1 MKDFHQFRKSI
12 SEVTQVGRGGSESHS
27 DGKDD
32 SGSERRKQDKDY
44 SNLQDI
50 YDGTSNPNG
59 TEFMVYAHLV
69 MGYNYKSKIA
79 QKTMIR
85 NNPDIARI
93 NIGAGGDV
101 MSAIAYRDGDT
112 AKFTGNLQGKQW

>member
-1 MKDFHQFRKSI
+1 MKDFHQFRTSI
-12 SEVTQVGRGGSESHS
+12 SEVSQVVRGGSESHS
-27 DGKDD
+27 DGKSD
-32 SGSERRKQDKDY
+32 SGTERRKQDKDY
-44 SNLQDI
+44 NNLGDLYSN
-50 YDGTSNPNG
+50 TSNPNG

-69 MGYNYKSKIA
+69 MGYNYNSKIA

-93 NIGAGGDV
+93 NIGGGGDV

-112 AKFTGNLQGKQW
+112 SKFTGSLQGKQW